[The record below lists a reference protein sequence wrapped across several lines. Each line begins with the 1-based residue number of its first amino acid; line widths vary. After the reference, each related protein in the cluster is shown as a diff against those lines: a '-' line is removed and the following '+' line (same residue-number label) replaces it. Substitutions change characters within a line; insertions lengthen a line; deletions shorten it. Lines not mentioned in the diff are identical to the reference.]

1 MIYFIFVVRLDKR
14 LVKIVILYFRYLI
27 VYCNFIYEDGL
38 MIIFC
43 IVLLFCNFFLYIKD
57 ILIEVFRI
65 CEISLFCILF
75 VIFFLFVFLIKIFEN
90 KLYVFYFCRL

>member
-65 CEISLFCILF
+65 CEMFILYIICY
-75 VIFFLFVFLIKIFEN
+75 IFFVCFFN
-90 KLYVFYFCRL
+90 KNI